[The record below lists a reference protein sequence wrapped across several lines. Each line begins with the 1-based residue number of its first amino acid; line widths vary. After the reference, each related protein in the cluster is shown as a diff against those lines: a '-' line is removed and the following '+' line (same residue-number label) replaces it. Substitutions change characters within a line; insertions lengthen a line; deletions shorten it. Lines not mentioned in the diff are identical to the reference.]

1 MSALLSCNDQRKS
14 FATSLG
20 SSAKAICTTLV
31 CCMLF
36 LNAAGTVAAKEAVW
50 LDVARSSIT
59 TSELHSH
66 VSVLA
71 DDLLEGREAGSRG
84 GRVAAKYIIDRL
96 SEAGL
101 QPAGDSGQFTQQFL
115 HNHQNLLAVVP
126 GADPELSKEYVL
138 IGAHYDHVGY
148 GSRRNSFGPWGYIHN
163 GADDNASGVASVLEV
178 VDALSKSQYRPSRSI
193 LFAFWDGEEQG
204 LLGSKHWKHNPTVP
218 LDAIRLA
225 INIDMVGRMTK
236 GRIEVG
242 GTRSAIGAR
251 RLLSSSNLNDDV
263 WLDFNWEYKNNS
275 DHWTFF
281 EAGVPSLYL
290 HTGLHDDYHRPSDDV
305 EKLNIDGIRLVSD
318 YLLTQL
324 SKLSETQ
331 ELPSFRP
338 DAIHENPTTQRRL
351 EQALPP
357 LAPRLDF
364 TWEYIPSLPATVLV
378 QQVPWNSHARRAGLA
393 AGDRIV
399 AVNDKA
405 IANANTLAAI
415 ALQAEQT
422 IALQVINA
430 ASNEPK
436 TIELPLVGG
445 PTRLGLSWRADPA
458 EPNAVYVTRVV
469 PASPAALAGF
479 KLHDRIYELNGEPI
493 SSADELL
500 GRVRNLLEAG
510 EPQLQC
516 LIESRGR
523 VHLLEVNLGVP
534 AAAKTDATL

>member
-1 MSALLSCNDQRKS
+1 
-14 FATSLG
+14 
-20 SSAKAICTTLV
+20 
-31 CCMLF
+31 MLF
-36 LNAAGTVAAKEAVW
+36 LNVAGTIAAKEAVW

-71 DDLLEGREAGSRG
+71 DDMLEGREGGSRG

-96 SEAGL
+96 KEAGL
-101 QPAGDSGQFTQQFL
+101 QPTGDGGQFTQQFL

-126 GADPELSKEYVL
+126 GTDPELSKEYVL

-148 GSRRNSFGPWGYIHN
+148 GSRRNSYGPWGYIHN
-163 GADDNASGVASVLEV
+163 GADDNASGVAATLEV
-178 VDALSKSQYRPSRSI
+178 VDALTKSQYRPSRSI

-225 INIDMVGRMTK
+225 INIDMVGRMTE

-305 EKLNIDGIRLVSD
+305 EKLNIEGIRQVSD

-324 SKLSETQ
+324 SKLSEAH

-364 TWEYIPSLPATVLV
+364 TWEFVPSLPATVLV
-378 QQVPWNSHARRAGLA
+378 QQVPWNSHARRAGLT
-393 AGDRIV
+393 AGDRIA
-399 AVNDKA
+399 AVDDKA
-405 IANANTLAAI
+405 IANADTLSAI

-422 IALQVINA
+422 VTLQVVSA
-430 ASNEPK
+430 AANEPK

-493 SSADELL
+493 STADELL
-500 GRVRNLLEAG
+500 DRVRTLLDAG
-510 EPQLQC
+510 ESQLRC
-516 LIESRGR
+516 LVESRGR
-523 VHLLEVNLGVP
+523 VHVLEVKLGMP
-534 AAAKTDATL
+534 AAAATDATL